1 MVVRVGAVG
10 VADRVLSGHC
20 GEAVSLGVGKSWS
33 VCSCAR
39 FPSGDWRVASVAL
52 CSVVVDLVDVVSV
65 EVVGQLCSKV
75 FESVAGKVM

>member
-33 VCSCAR
+33 VCCRESV
-39 FPSGDWRVASVAL
+39 SEWDWRVASVAL
-52 CSVVVDLVDVVSV
+52 CSMVVCLVDVVSV
-65 EVVGQLCSKV
+65 EVVSQLCSKV
-75 FESVAGKVM
+75 FESVAGQVV